1 MALNSYRTPVTL
13 PAVVTHYYEPSPRN
27 GLVLVGDN
35 KASHQIFVAHQVRL
49 LNTLIGFVSG
59 LPQKNTHEIA
69 CQNRFLVYED
79 LDHLLKIIEKLELAE
94 LIDPAKRPLM
104 EEELVEVFTK
114 IFPNQNVNPVMK
126 IVASSSRLLAV
137 STRAPDSRRAE

>member
-1 MALNSYRTPVTL
+1 MALKSYRTPVTL
-13 PAVVTHYYEPSPRN
+13 PAVVTHYYEPSPKN
-27 GLVLVGDN
+27 GLVLVGGN
-35 KASHQIFVAHQVRL
+35 KATHQIFVAHQVRL
-49 LNTLIGFVSG
+49 LNTLIGFVNE

-79 LDHLLKIIEKLELAE
+79 LDHLINIIKKLEVAD
-94 LIDPAKRPLM
+94 LIDSAKKLLM

-126 IVASSSRLLAV
+126 IVASSSRL
-137 STRAPDSRRAE
+137 